1 MARDRAAR
9 LTRKTGINL
18 LPIVIFVIDAAVAG
32 AGLFAWDYRW
42 RKQQEV
48 QSRPPAPP
56 APEVMV
62 RNLVE
67 SIIGKDTVKDAK
79 LDAAT
84 GTVSITFESAT
95 FKPDQPK
102 KDSRE
107 FIDAEAKL
115 ATDVILR
122 LPEQLLASVP
132 ALGQVKQVTLTIV
145 YQGATLATAIAQR
158 DKKGVQVT
166 YVDPRVK

>member
-18 LPIVIFVIDAAVAG
+18 LPIVIFVIVAAVAG

-95 FKPDQPK
+95 FKPGQSR

-107 FIDAEAKL
+107 FLAAEAKL
-115 ATDVILR
+115 ATDVVLR
-122 LPEQLLASVP
+122 LPEQLVASVP
-132 ALGQVKQVTLTIV
+132 ALGLVKQVTLTIV
-145 YQGATLATAIAQR
+145 YQGATLATATAQR
-158 DKKGVQVT
+158 DKKDVQVT
-166 YVDPRVK
+166 YVDPRLK